1 MSQYRKKQDKKRL
14 YKGIAI
20 AAAVLAA
27 VTVLVNI
34 ILGMADHH
42 TIDQNSSIEAEE
54 TVTYKDQIYVPKG
67 NLETYLIAGIDD
79 PGKVQEVT
87 EYDGTGQC
95 DVLVVIVRDRSTDT
109 CKLFSVDRNTVTPV
123 RSLADDGTYLATTDI
138 QLSLAHSMGLDQNM
152 RAENTVDAVSTL
164 LKGQKIDGYAMINM
178 SAIQVVNDMVGG
190 VTVTIEDDFS
200 ERDPSLKKGETVK
213 LMGAHAENYVRG
225 RMDVADGTN
234 QNRMQRQNDYEEAFK
249 PAFRSKCDSDS
260 KFPLQVYHA
269 LEDYMTTNIGA
280 KKFCRLALLL
290 SDNKKD
296 DRVSISGTYG
306 SDEEGWQTF
315 APDDDSLQQAVLELF
330 YKKKD

>member
-20 AAAVLAA
+20 AAMVLAA
-27 VTVLVNI
+27 GTVFANI

-109 CKLFSVDRNTVTPV
+109 CKLLSVDRNTVTPV

-178 SAIQVVNDMVGG
+178 SAI
-190 VTVTIEDDFS
+190 
-200 ERDPSLKKGETVK
+200 
-213 LMGAHAENYVRG
+213 
-225 RMDVADGTN
+225 
-234 QNRMQRQNDYEEAFK
+234 
-249 PAFRSKCDSDS
+249 
-260 KFPLQVYHA
+260 
-269 LEDYMTTNIGA
+269 
-280 KKFCRLALLL
+280 
-290 SDNKKD
+290 
-296 DRVSISGTYG
+296 
-306 SDEEGWQTF
+306 
-315 APDDDSLQQAVLELF
+315 
-330 YKKKD
+330 

>member
-27 VTVLVNI
+27 GTVLVNI

-178 SAIQVVNDMVGG
+178 SAI
-190 VTVTIEDDFS
+190 
-200 ERDPSLKKGETVK
+200 
-213 LMGAHAENYVRG
+213 
-225 RMDVADGTN
+225 
-234 QNRMQRQNDYEEAFK
+234 
-249 PAFRSKCDSDS
+249 
-260 KFPLQVYHA
+260 
-269 LEDYMTTNIGA
+269 
-280 KKFCRLALLL
+280 
-290 SDNKKD
+290 
-296 DRVSISGTYG
+296 
-306 SDEEGWQTF
+306 
-315 APDDDSLQQAVLELF
+315 
-330 YKKKD
+330 